1 MKSRQK
7 WTDYAVLTSVHPV
20 LIDPALLAQAQPS
33 RRRHKFARNPEPKE
47 TDITRIIL
55 DGLRRHPDVLRV
67 ERSNTGAG
75 RLMQNGKPGRFVRF
89 GFVGQPDITG
99 VARDGRV
106 IAIEVK
112 RRSTR
117 NSTSEAQ
124 KAYLSDVRAAG
135 GLAGVA
141 TSYEEAV
148 AIVEG
153 RA

>member
-1 MKSRQK
+1 MNRRA
-7 WTDYAVLTSVHPV
+7 WTDYAAMTAVQPV
-20 LIDPALLAQAQPS
+20 LIDPVPLAQAQPA
-33 RRRHKFARNPEPKE
+33 RRRQKSARKREPKE

-55 DGLRRHPDVLRV
+55 DGLRLHPAVLRIV
-67 ERSNTGAG
+67 RSNTGAG

-117 NSTSEAQ
+117 NSTSKAQ
-124 KAYLSDVRAAG
+124 KEYLADVRAAG

-153 RA
+153 RQ